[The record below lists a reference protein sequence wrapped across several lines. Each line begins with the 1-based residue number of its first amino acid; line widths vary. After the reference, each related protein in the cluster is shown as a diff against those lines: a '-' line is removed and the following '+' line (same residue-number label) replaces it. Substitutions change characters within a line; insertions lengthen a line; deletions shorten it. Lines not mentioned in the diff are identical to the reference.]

1 MCHLQEKSALMRNV
15 GTWEYGLRD
24 VDLLCVPTPSLSTY
38 DEYVQECDL
47 FVTWFDDQMNRAKKD
62 ADGAR
67 RWWELT
73 QASSDFSV

>member
-1 MCHLQEKSALMRNV
+1 
-15 GTWEYGLRD
+15 
-24 VDLLCVPTPSLSTY
+24 LSTY